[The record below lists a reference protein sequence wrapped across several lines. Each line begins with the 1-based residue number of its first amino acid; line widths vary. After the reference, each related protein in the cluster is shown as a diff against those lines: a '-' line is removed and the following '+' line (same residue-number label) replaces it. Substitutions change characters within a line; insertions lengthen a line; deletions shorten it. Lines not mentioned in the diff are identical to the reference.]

1 MVYFRILLKRG
12 QTYYGKFHD
21 EANPNPRGGGGNTIL
36 HVNIGK
42 PIAKLGEGGEQ
53 KHPLA
58 SPEINPTVILML
70 IHVCYIRIVTGS
82 FLQNSVEMSHY
93 MNKVS

>member
-1 MVYFRILLKRG
+1 MASFMMG
-12 QTYYGKFHD
+12 QIQIQGG
-21 EANPNPRGGGGNTIL
+21 RGGGNTIL
-36 HVNIGK
+36 HVNIGE
-42 PIAKLGEGGEQ
+42 PIAKLGGGGRGEQ
-53 KHPLA
+53 MHPLA
-58 SPEINPTVILML
+58 SPEINPAVILML